1 MISMRTRK
9 NRRIE
14 SMQGKK
20 LYVGNL
26 DYSVTKEA
34 LSELFA
40 EFGEVVEVTIIE
52 GKGFGFVEMSEPSEA
67 ESAMSD
73 LNGKDFKGRSLKV
86 DEARPKRDNQRDNRR
101 NFKR

>member
-1 MISMRTRK
+1 MRTRK

-26 DYSVTKEA
+26 DYSVTKDD

-40 EFGEVVEVTIIE
+40 EFGEVVEVIIID
-52 GKGFGFVEMSEPSEA
+52 GKGFGFVEMTEPAEA
-67 ESAMSD
+67 EKAIAD
-73 LNGKDFKGRSLKV
+73 LDGKDLKGRAMKV
-86 DEARPKRDNQRDNRR
+86 NEARPKRDNRRDFSRR
-101 NFKR
+101 SY

>member
-1 MISMRTRK
+1 MRTRK

-26 DYSVTKEA
+26 DYSVTKDD

-40 EFGEVVEVTIIE
+40 EFGEVVEVTIID
-52 GKGFGFVEMSEPSEA
+52 GKGFGFVEMSEPAEA
-67 ESAMSD
+67 EKAMGD
-73 LNGKDFKGRSLKV
+73 LNGKDLKGRSMKV
-86 DEARPKRDNQRDNRR
+86 DEARPKRDNRSNFRR
-101 NFKR
+101 

>member
-26 DYSVTKEA
+26 DYSVTKDD

-40 EFGEVVEVTIIE
+40 EFGEVVEVIIID
-52 GKGFGFVEMSEPSEA
+52 GKGFGFVEMTEPAEA
-67 ESAMSD
+67 EKAIAD
-73 LNGKDFKGRSLKV
+73 LDGKDLKGRAMKV
-86 DEARPKRDNQRDNRR
+86 NEARPKRDNRRDFSRR
-101 NFKR
+101 SY